1 MGPGVRNTPMGSVTR
16 GRTTPMGKVT
26 RGRVTP
32 MGVGQRRRSRTRDGT
47 TRIGTGLVTRPLGS
61 LPTFLKRAWMPSA
74 LGGSSTQPSP
84 GNWCILSS
92 GEMPGTVSPILL
104 PRSRVPPIMQAGR
117 RAQLP
122 QRTRTEVHPAPRAR
136 HRTRPSPQRALSLS
150 LLRERLPAA
159 TNRAASVR
167 SSRRPWPLPAAQ
179 SILLRRSARR
189 IERPA
194 RHFSRTFEGAGV
206 VKYSFQVAAI
216 LKNIAVACAGTP
228 AGKPT
233 PQVNPPA
240 KEKCRKLGNRK
251 VVNCSLNPV
260 GSC

>member
-1 MGPGVRNTPMGSVTR
+1 MGSVTR

-26 RGRVTP
+26 RGRITP

-104 PRSRVPPIMQAGR
+104 PRSRVPPIMRAGR

-159 TNRAASVR
+159 TNRVASR
-167 SSRRPWPLPAAQ
+167 RLTRRPWTLPAGQ
-179 SILLRRSARR
+179 SNLLRRSARR
-189 IERPA
+189 AGRPA
-194 RHFSRTFEGAGV
+194 GHFSRTLEGARV
-206 VKYSFQVAAI
+206 VKYSFQVADM
-216 LKNIAVACAGTP
+216 KTNIAVASAGAP
-228 AGKPT
+228 AGKAT

-240 KEKCRKLGNRK
+240 KEKYTTPECE
-251 VVNCSLNPV
+251 S
-260 GSC
+260 